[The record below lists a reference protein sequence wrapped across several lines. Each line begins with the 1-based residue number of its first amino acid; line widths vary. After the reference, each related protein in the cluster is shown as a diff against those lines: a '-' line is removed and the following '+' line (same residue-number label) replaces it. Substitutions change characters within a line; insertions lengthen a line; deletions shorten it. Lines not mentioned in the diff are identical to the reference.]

1 MRMTE
6 FEVALHREFG
16 EMVGDT
22 LLNDTV
28 LSELDGKT
36 PQEALDSGYE
46 IRDVWLALCRHQQVP
61 EERQW
66 GPDIGAGDM
75 VE

>member
-1 MRMTE
+1 M
-6 FEVALHREFG
+6 
-16 EMVGDT
+16 
-22 LLNDTV
+22 